1 MVDLQY
7 ADDITWVATNS
18 KDSISH
24 VKERIPSKLS
34 VRNLIINDSTTEEY
48 KISRGPDNNWE
59 NCKHLGS
66 LLDTDAD
73 IKQRKS

>member
-34 VRNLIINDSTTEEY
+34 VRNLIINDSESEEY
-48 KISRGPDNNWE
+48 KISIGPDDNW
-59 NCKHLGS
+59 K
-66 LLDTDAD
+66 
-73 IKQRKS
+73 KFK